1 MSTNNRTNSS
11 SGDYNIDSKD
21 ALTAFFRLTLIF
33 LSGFIINFILIILFY
48 DPTTIEKGS
57 FIGFSILFIGML
69 YPYMKF
75 KQSLNSYLSNFQKTY
90 TPPRTVYPVLSADFN
105 IFNMGENSWFL
116 WEIIST
122 PQDNHE
128 IESCRTR
135 LNNDITLLILF
146 MIFSPQIW
154 LIFGYFNIP

>member
-1 MSTNNRTNSS
+1 MSTTSQTNSS
-11 SGDYNIDSKD
+11 SGDFNINRKD

-33 LSGFIINFILIILFY
+33 LLGFIINFIFIIIFY
-48 DPTTIEKGS
+48 DPTKIETGS
-57 FIGFSILFIGML
+57 FIGFAVLFTGML
-69 YPYMKF
+69 YPYIKV
-75 KQSLNSYLSNFQKTY
+75 KQSLNSYLSNFQTTY
-90 TPPRTVYPVLSADFN
+90 KPSRTVYPILSADFN

-135 LNNDITLLILF
+135 LNNDVVLMILF
-146 MIFSPQIW
+146 MTFSPQIW
-154 LIFGYFNIP
+154 LIFSYLNIP